1 MNCGKLL
8 IRLTATP
15 VRVFYLMVAFSGY
28 PNHVVALS
36 GITITE
42 SSVSHELVDD
52 MYYNV

>member
-1 MNCGKLL
+1 M
-8 IRLTATP
+8 
-15 VRVFYLMVAFSGY
+15 VFHLMVAFSGY

-36 GITITE
+36 GIAITD